1 MRHGNRD
8 EVPLKLG
15 RVRRLKFCL
24 PSSLGQS
31 FTRIPRRSIF
41 GVKNVPD
48 VFHPAVFRFCMRLR
62 FALLFALLAASAFAQ
77 PVTLRVMT
85 YNIHHGEGIDQK
97 FDLERIAKLI
107 TDAKAD
113 IVGLQEVDRGC
124 ARTEK
129 RDLPAELAKLTGMMV
144 QFDKNIP
151 HEGGEYGNA
160 VLTRFAIKQ
169 AKNTHLKSFAN
180 GEQRGVQQLVLDIH
194 GRDVLFM
201 NAHLDARRDP
211 AEREHSAGE
220 LKQIV
225 SAAGPMPVILVGDF
239 NAAPQAVSVAKI
251 REFLSD
257 SWPMVNQ
264 DPGFTIPVKKPSR
277 RIDYI
282 WITTDSI
289 EPVKLQVLT
298 SEASD
303 HLPIIA
309 ELRLK

>member
-1 MRHGNRD
+1 M
-8 EVPLKLG
+8 PL
-15 RVRRLKFCL
+15 RL
-24 PSSLGQS
+24 
-31 FTRIPRRSIF
+31 
-41 GVKNVPD
+41 
-48 VFHPAVFRFCMRLR
+48 
-62 FALLFALLAASAFAQ
+62 ALLLALLSASLFAQ

-97 FDLERIAKLI
+97 FDLARIAKLI

-124 ARTEK
+124 ERTAK
-129 RDLPAELAKLTGMMV
+129 RDLPAELARLTGMTV
-144 QFDKNIP
+144 HFDKNIP

-160 VLTRFAIKQ
+160 VLTRFPIKR

-180 GEQRGVQQLVLDIH
+180 GEQRGVQQLVLDVR

-201 NAHLDARRDP
+201 NTHLDARRDP
-211 AEREHSAGE
+211 AEREHGAGE
-220 LKQIV
+220 LRQIV
-225 SAAGPMPVILVGDF
+225 SAAGSMPVILVGDF
-239 NAAPQAVSVAKI
+239 NAAPAAPSVAKI

-257 SWPMVNQ
+257 SWTMVNQ

-277 RIDYI
+277 RIDYV
-282 WITTDSI
+282 WITKNSI
-289 EPVKLQVLT
+289 EPLKLEVLA

-309 ELRLK
+309 ELRVK